1 LLLSQGHVDLVETLA
16 ERIAD
21 ALLSYPRVCRVIARV
36 EKLDVIEGRVG
47 IEITRER
54 TAETGKLHQFA
65 SGLSDFAS
73 KTGG

>member
-1 LLLSQGHVDLVETLA
+1 LA

-21 ALLSYPRVCRVIARV
+21 ALLAYPRVYRVIARV

-54 TAETGKLHQFA
+54 AAEASKLHHLYA
-65 SGLSDFAS
+65 GAVDYSAT
-73 KTGG
+73 KTNG